1 MDLKDKVNFSEI
13 SFEFLESKLFI
24 TLTLAI
30 QLIMFCLTKLNGDSI
45 EKSDILKNVIF
56 FREVFIKL
64 SPIQEQLQ
72 NQIEYFLKFG
82 ENRKERNNLKNSKD
96 PLSLKPSF
104 KNDGLEEENSEE
116 EDFSKIEKRDT
127 KVKIQQSFET
137 PNKNLLKKEEIKKQ
151 KKLMKNKYFQNLN
164 REINDKPEEIVI

>member
-30 QLIMFCLTKLNGDSI
+30 QLIMFCLTKLNGDSV

-72 NQIEYFLKFG
+72 SQIEYFLKFG
-82 ENRKERNNLKNSKD
+82 ENKLEKNNLRDSKD

-104 KNDGLEEENSEE
+104 KNDEIEEEESENE
-116 EDFSKIEKRDT
+116 TDKIEKRDT

-137 PNKNLLKKEEIKKQ
+137 PNKNIINKEQIKKQ
-151 KKLMKNKYFQNLN
+151 KKLMRNKYFQNLN